1 MATEDATVTEVGGGS
16 GEDPDGALNCIR
28 TAMHDSPATVVV
40 LDSEGT
46 IEYVNASFEEV
57 SGYRAA
63 EVVGEHIRILSGDE
77 ELNEL
82 VWKSLSVGDSWRG
95 EMKIKRRSGETYDIL
110 ASIQMVRYGDGGAAH
125 FVSVGVD
132 ITEQKRV
139 QEELA
144 AREAYWR
151 ALVENTPD
159 LIAEVDREG
168 VITRLNRDPV
178 GSTMDAVVGKTVYD
192 FSIPESHAVWREALA
207 KAFTDC
213 EQVDFEV
220 QAADGNGQIGW
231 YATSIAPVC
240 ADGNVVAAVVSER
253 NITAHKQAEAQLAE
267 RGAYWRALVEST
279 PDHILVVNR
288 DGVIESLNHAVPG
301 TSVDEVV
308 GRTVYDFLHRDYRDL
323 WRGALAEVFA
333 GGKPAEFEVKTV
345 GDPRG
350 EQWYANRLNAVRCGD
365 AVVAAIGSSRNV
377 TARKDAEERM
387 RAIAT
392 AISDVIVVVHE
403 GVLLEVLAPTKKD
416 GLLPLFS
423 EDLRGR
429 RVEEFLPPEQAQ
441 QALEFTRETIATGE
455 PREEEIVVDL
465 PQGPTWLSAR
475 SAPVTLANGM
485 VAAVVHIL
493 DITDRK
499 RLEEELQRLREETE
513 AQAEQ
518 GLERGSEYGLTFRE
532 VTVLS
537 LIARGKSDKEIAA
550 LLALSPF
557 TVNKHSS
564 NLVRKLGSRS
574 RSQAAA
580 RAVREGII

>member
-1 MATEDATVTEVGGGS
+1 MATEDATVTSAAEVGS
-16 GEDPDGALNCIR
+16 KSAEDPDGALSCIR

-40 LDSEGT
+40 LDSEGI

-57 SGYRAA
+57 SGYGAS
-63 EVVGEHIRILSGDE
+63 EVVGEHIRILSAAE

-82 VWKSLSVGDSWRG
+82 VWQSLSAGKTWRG
-95 EMKIKRRSGETYDIL
+95 EMKIRRRSGEAYDIL
-110 ASIQMVRYGDGGAAH
+110 ASVQMVRDGDGGAAH

-132 ITEQKRV
+132 ITEQKRA
-139 QEELA
+139 QEE
-144 AREAYWR
+144 
-151 ALVENTPD
+151 
-159 LIAEVDREG
+159 
-168 VITRLNRDPV
+168 
-178 GSTMDAVVGKTVYD
+178 
-192 FSIPESHAVWREALA
+192 
-207 KAFTDC
+207 
-213 EQVDFEV
+213 
-220 QAADGNGQIGW
+220 
-231 YATSIAPVC
+231 
-240 ADGNVVAAVVSER
+240 
-253 NITAHKQAEAQLAE
+253 LAE
-267 RGAYWRALVEST
+267 RGAYWRALVENT
-279 PDHILVVNR
+279 PDHILVVDK

-308 GRTVYDFLHRDYRDL
+308 GRKVYDFLHKDYRDL
-323 WRGALAEVFA
+323 WRKALAEVFA
-333 GGKPAEFEVKTV
+333 GGRPAEFEVKTA

-365 AVVAAIGSSRNV
+365 AVVATIVSSRNV
-377 TARKDAEERM
+377 TARKDTEEQM
-387 RAIAT
+387 QAIAT
-392 AISDVIVVVHE
+392 AISDVIVVVRE

-429 RVEEFLPPEQAQ
+429 RVEEFLPPAQAQ

-455 PREEEIVVDL
+455 PREDEIVVDL

-493 DITDRK
+493 DITERK
-499 RLEEELQRLREETE
+499 RLEEELQRLREEAE

-518 GLERGSEYGLTFRE
+518 ALNRGSEYGLTFRE
-532 VTVLS
+532 ITVLS

-550 LLALSPF
+550 LLGLSPF

-564 NLVRKLGSRS
+564 HLVRKLGSRS